1 MLRYKK
7 SQDRKGE
14 GIMRTSEAFW
24 EVFKATGHI
33 GAYLLYKH
41 YDIGELES
49 EMAAGEYSEGLEVA
63 VQE

>member
-7 SQDRKGE
+7 SQHRKGE
-14 GIMRTSEAFW
+14 GIMRTSDAFW
-24 EVFKATGHI
+24 EVFIATGHV

-41 YDIGELES
+41 CSVGEADS
-49 EMAAGEYSEGLEVA
+49 ELAAAKYLEVERA